1 MIYEKCPR
9 CELNY
14 KSSDEKYCSVCMREL
29 EGDTFD
35 EEEDA
40 ERLCIFC
47 GLRPVLRNDMCARC
61 LKKIRRR
68 MVAAIAFSPILC

>member
-14 KSSDEKYCSVCMREL
+14 KSSDEKYCSVCMIEL

-61 LKKIRRR
+61 LKKYGDEW
-68 MVAAIAFSPILC
+68 

>member
-47 GLRPVLRNDMCARC
+47 GLRPVLRNDM
-61 LKKIRRR
+61 
-68 MVAAIAFSPILC
+68 

>member
-47 GLRPVLRNDMCARC
+47 GLRPVLRNDMCARS
-61 LKKIRRR
+61 LKKYGDEW
-68 MVAAIAFSPILC
+68 

>member
-47 GLRPVLRNDMCARC
+47 GLRPVLSGDCFFSDFV
-61 LKKIRRR
+61 LKSKRRKIY
-68 MVAAIAFSPILC
+68 

>member
-1 MIYEKCPR
+1 
-9 CELNY
+9 
-14 KSSDEKYCSVCMREL
+14 MREL

-61 LKKIRRR
+61 LKKYGDEW
-68 MVAAIAFSPILC
+68 

>member
-47 GLRPVLRNDMCARC
+47 GLRPGSGDCFFSDFVLKSKRR
-61 LKKIRRR
+61 KIY
-68 MVAAIAFSPILC
+68 